1 MKGFSSMPAN
11 GLAKRKVGLRRSVSA
26 SAFVTAIVAGA
37 VTAHAAPAVFFNA
50 DLIAGEQTFR
60 DTAAAADAAYNAANP
75 GATQSSDIFRIDLT
89 NVTGSNFA
97 VTSGG
102 TTVYVKTTR
111 AGTAAPNN
119 QNGDE
124 GGDGFTNWSV
134 GYTPGDFNSAISQ
147 GYTLSFFSDS
157 AYTSAYNVNAIGLHV
172 SDWGT
177 CCTANNAVPGGGTA
191 NASQIY
197 MLFNGSTPLLVGG
210 ISTSIRGE
218 EHFVAAIDD
227 RNSFNSVTMV
237 PNGRGEAFGAG
248 GVILFSTLQ
257 LNSVPTGSSVVTL
270 PGGTPT
276 PTPPPLIS
284 TGHTYTE
291 AQVIG
296 GTVAPV
302 FDGGTLR
309 PTSSTTLP
317 TNLTVRGTGGTIDT
331 AANNVTLTGTI
342 TNASGAAGPLIKDG
356 TGTLTLT
363 GTNSYSGGTTVN
375 GGTLRGS
382 TTSLQGDMVN
392 HATIDFVQ
400 PGNGTYAG
408 TISGD
413 GAVTKS
419 GVGDL
424 TLTTAQTFTG
434 NTTVDAGTLKL
445 DGNGSIASSRKV
457 VVDGALNTAGHNGDV
472 LLQSV
477 AGTGNVTLGANKLI
491 LTNAADRFDGT
502 IAGTGGVSV
511 TGGTQQLAGA
521 NTFTGRTV
529 IASGA
534 TLGLAGDGSLA
545 TSSGVTANGTFD
557 IAPHNGDAAIRT
569 LDGAGNVTLGANKLI
584 LTNAADRFDGTIAGT
599 GGVTVTGGTQ
609 QLAGANTFTGRTSI
623 ARGAALVVS
632 GGKALADTGTL
643 RNDGT
648 LTVLSSEQVGP
659 ISGNGT
665 IRLAGATLGT
675 RNDGDTLYAG
685 AITGTGGL
693 TKTGTGIL
701 ALSGDNSMTGGLTIA
716 GGTVAVAR
724 AANLGNG
731 PITIGAATLATA
743 GNLSTDNAVV
753 LTDAA
758 SAIDTLGHD
767 MTLAGTVSGNGT
779 LNKLG
784 NGTLTLTGV
793 NAQNGINVRGGT
805 LAFSSDAALGK
816 AGSVVTIEDNTTL
829 RTLADMTITHAIQ
842 VQNTKLA
849 AFDTGAHDIVVSGNI
864 LGSGIVQKTGAGT
877 LTLTGTNSQVV
888 IDVLGGRLLAT
899 QQSAIGAAGGD
910 IYLRQDSRFSAG
922 ADMAITQNVHVT
934 GTNAVMDTGDSTVR
948 LLGALDGNQCL
959 IKQGAGQLNLLA
971 AASNAIGAC
980 VQQGTLSFNNNFAGN
995 VWVEKDGTAGG
1006 SGAINGGMEV
1016 RGTLAPGNSPGR
1028 LVVSGSVTQFAGSTF
1043 AVDVDGNTP
1052 GIGAGH
1058 YDTLVLNGAGSVY
1071 TAAGTIAPKLRGIT
1085 GDAGNAYTPAIGQTF
1100 TVVTA
1105 QGGVTG
1111 SYAALTQPTAGLA
1124 ANSRFDVLYA
1134 PNAVVLTVTAASYAR
1149 LFQGTNGNAASVGG
1163 AIDGFRGAAGV
1174 RDTSDKGTFTNGLMA
1189 LSTAQLSRTLSQA
1202 SGEIY
1207 ADAMDA
1213 VVQSSRLT
1221 RTSVSDHLLD
1231 TAVSGSVGSDMPVSQ
1246 RLWGTIAGATQQIDG
1261 DGFGQGYRGTGT
1273 TMTIGI
1279 DKNVSDHALIGG
1291 GVSYARSN
1299 ASASGLGQA
1308 RMNSYQ
1314 LIAYAQWQGHGIYA
1328 NGVLSSGIDRYKV
1341 SRAVQL
1347 SNDNARL
1354 ASTPRGASIGGDLE
1368 IGAPVRLGRLDL
1380 TPALGLAY
1388 DRLDR
1393 RALDERG
1400 DTVTALSAGTDRR
1413 EAFQLRSGMRLST
1426 SFDLGGAQVRPYAS
1440 AFAVRELADAY
1451 STIDPTLY
1459 GQRFSVRAANAGD
1472 TAFRGAVGVDVAVT
1486 PGVSLRASYRYGDA
1500 ANAHSDT
1507 YAGGISVRW

>member
-1 MKGFSSMPAN
+1 MKGFSSVPAN

-111 AGTAAPNN
+111 AGSAAPNN

-400 PGNGTYAG
+400 PGDGTYAG

-419 GVGDL
+419 GAGDL

-434 NTTVDAGTLKL
+434 NTTVDGGTLKL

-457 VVDGALNTAGHNGDV
+457 VIDGALNTAGHNGDV

-477 AGTGNVTLGANKLI
+477 AGTGNVTLGGNKLI

-529 IASGA
+529 IAQDA
-534 TLGLAGDGSLA
+534 ALGLAGDGSLA
-545 TSSGVTANGTFD
+545 TSSGVTAHGTFD
-557 IAPHNGDAAIRT
+557 IAPHNGDATIRT
-569 LDGAGNVTLGANKLI
+569 LDGAGNVTLGGNKLI
-584 LTNAADRFDGTIAGT
+584 LTNATDRFDGTIAGT
-599 GGVTVTGGTQ
+599 GGVSVTGGTQ
-609 QLAGANTFTGRTSI
+609 QLAGANTFTGGTSI

-665 IRLAGATLGT
+665 IRVTGATLGT

-693 TKTGTGIL
+693 TKTGAGIL

-767 MTLAGTVSGNGT
+767 VTLAGTVSGDGT

-1043 AVDVDGNTP
+1043 AVDVDGDTP

-1111 SYAALTQPTAGLA
+1111 SYAALTQPTTGLA

-1368 IGAPVRLGRLDL
+1368 IGAPVGLGRLDL

-1459 GQRFSVRAANAGD
+1459 GQRFSVRATNAGD
-1472 TAFRGAVGVDVAVT
+1472 TAFRGTVGVDVAVT